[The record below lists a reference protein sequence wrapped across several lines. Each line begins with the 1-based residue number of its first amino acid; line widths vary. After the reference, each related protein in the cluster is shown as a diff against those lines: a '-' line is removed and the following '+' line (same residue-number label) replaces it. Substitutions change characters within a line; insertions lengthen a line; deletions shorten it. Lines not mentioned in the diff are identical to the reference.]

1 MKLSTLPLILQ
12 INFDSHLYNA
22 GERAS
27 LPPWGMSRDETRQM
41 WVFAVVAWL
50 YLIFKFFFLILQTF
64 IWRCE
69 HISINNSVLWAYFYV
84 CTAFYFSGIAHVHT
98 EDDTLNDK

>member
-1 MKLSTLPLILQ
+1 MRRWALVCRFKKNTITTFIEMKLSTLLLILQ

-41 WVFAVVAWL
+41 
-50 YLIFKFFFLILQTF
+50 
-64 IWRCE
+64 
-69 HISINNSVLWAYFYV
+69 
-84 CTAFYFSGIAHVHT
+84 
-98 EDDTLNDK
+98 